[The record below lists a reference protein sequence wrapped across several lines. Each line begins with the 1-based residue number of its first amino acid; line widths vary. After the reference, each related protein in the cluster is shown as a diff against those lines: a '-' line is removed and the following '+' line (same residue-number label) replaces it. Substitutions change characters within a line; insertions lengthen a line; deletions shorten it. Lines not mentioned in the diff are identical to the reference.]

1 MTIAFQH
8 HRLDHLFREVK
19 QTVALAETELLTP
32 STVYG
37 VVPQSSLPSKPHQV
51 MREGYEVHPAMPG
64 DFVISMSSFLHGF
77 EYCTLYGGIS
87 PDYTLLR
94 PRFDKQI
101 GRFLRYS
108 LKSDFLIQQL
118 TVFRNG
124 IRQGQRLQWNRV
136 RYVRIP
142 VPDVDAASVVADF
155 LDRETI
161 RIDQLIEKKRLFGMS
176 VARRIEALVDQA
188 ISDAN
193 VPRIR
198 FKHLTQSVSRPVML
212 SEHDELVRLG
222 LYNRG
227 RGIFKKPAADEE
239 GMGDSQFFFV
249 EAGDLILSGQ
259 FAWEGAVALATAE
272 EEGCVVSHRYPVYR
286 GRPGINTSYLL
297 GLLRSS
303 YGDFVLNEASR
314 GSAGR
319 NRPLNVRRLGKEK
332 IPAPGS
338 ELQKAVAQA
347 VDFERRLKGKTEQS
361 VARLEEFR
369 AALITAAVT
378 GQIDI
383 AVWGKKGKTDRR
395 IEQIEKE
402 MTQREGAT

>member
-1 MTIAFQH
+1 MTLIFQH

-19 QTVALAETELLTP
+19 QTIPLAESELLTP

-77 EYCTLYGGIS
+77 EYCTRYGGIC

-94 PRFDKQI
+94 PRFDEQI

-136 RYVRIP
+136 RYVKIP
-142 VPDVDAASVVADF
+142 VPDADAASVVADF
-155 LDRETI
+155 LDCETA
-161 RIDQLIEKKRLFGMS
+161 RIDQLIEKKRLFVTG

-188 ISDAN
+188 ISDAD

-198 FKHLTQSVSRPVML
+198 FEHLTHRVSRPVTL

-239 GMGDSQFFFV
+239 GMGDSEFCFV

-259 FAWEGAVALATAE
+259 FAWEGAVAIATAE

-286 GRPGINTSYLL
+286 GKAGVSTSYLL
-297 GLLRSS
+297 GLFRSS
-303 YGDFVLNEASR
+303 YCDFPLNEASR

-319 NRPLNVRRLGKEK
+319 NRPLNIRRLGKEK
-332 IPAPGS
+332 IPVAGLA
-338 ELQKAVAQA
+338 LQQAVEQA

-361 VARLEEFR
+361 IARLEEFR

-378 GQIDI
+378 GQIDV
-383 AVWGKKGKTDRR
+383 ATWGKHSQTDRR
-395 IEQIEKE
+395 LDQIEE
-402 MTQREGAT
+402 AMRA